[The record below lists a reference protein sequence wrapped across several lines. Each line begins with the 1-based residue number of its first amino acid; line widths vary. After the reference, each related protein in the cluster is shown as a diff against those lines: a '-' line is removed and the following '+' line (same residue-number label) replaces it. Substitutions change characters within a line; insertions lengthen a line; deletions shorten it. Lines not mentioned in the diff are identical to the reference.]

1 MPIQPYSSEI
11 RMSLINT
18 SAELQLGRAIAR
30 YGLFDFLNTNR
41 SSSNLLSIVESHLP
55 LQIKEKVVNLMISNR
70 QDEFNHS
77 GWKKNLARR
86 LAIGLPALP
95 PLLQTVGAVL
105 GLPGTV
111 LLNTLKR
118 VGSNDIWTD
127 PRWGSTTV
135 KTESFH
141 GDLAWSTKVS
151 IGSPSQEF
159 RLNIDSGSSDLFLFS
174 PNCSTC
180 SLSNHT
186 AFLPNR
192 SSTFLP
198 LNPTQSFSQTFGDG
212 SNLKGDWASD
222 VVSLGNSIEVVHQTF
237 GLATQISSDWIPLAV
252 DGLMGIGPESNSIY
266 TGSNSTGFFRQL
278 INNHMLSIP
287 VIGIAFVSPRE
298 EGMKTL
304 TGEFTF
310 GGVSEKWIRGG
321 LKEIVWKK
329 VTSQNFWGIALSGI
343 FVNGQNVMSSKDPP
357 RAILDTGTSLTLVS
371 TSTAASIHSKIR
383 GAIRNE
389 SNGIWKLPC
398 SIRNSQNSQNSYFP
412 HPTQESSSS
421 SSSPNI
427 FFEFGIGTVQ
437 FAIPAESLAY
447 QALQKKDSKIDDDS
461 SSEEEEEEAKDHQI
475 CYSGI
480 QAGSESFVVLGDTF
494 IKNQYL
500 ALRYDENGERSI
512 GLGKRSDLPEF
523 T

>member
-1 MPIQPYSSEI
+1 MGNIKSFVVRQDHREQDIKFRPYSSEI

-111 LLNTLKR
+111 LLNTLKHG
-118 VGSNDIWTD
+118 VT
-127 PRWGSTTV
+127 TTV

-237 GLATQISSDWIPLAV
+237 

-278 INNHMLSIP
+278 INTHMLSIP
-287 VIGIAFVSPRE
+287 VIGIAF
-298 EGMKTL
+298 
-304 TGEFTF
+304 FTF

-398 SIRNSQNSQNSYFP
+398 SIRNSQNSLNSYFP
-412 HPTQESSSS
+412 HPTQTSSSS

-427 FFEFGIGTVQ
+427 FFEFGIGTVR

-447 QALQKKDSKIDDDS
+447 QALQKKDSKIDDS
-461 SSEEEEEEAKDHQI
+461 SSSSSEEAKDHQI